1 MVPSAYVQ
9 RQMMSL
15 ANLCSDAI
23 AVSQLPWSEDWI
35 WQTPVGSKCS
45 SSFASSFEAS
55 QELLCTGQQMMQLS
69 IDAMRS
75 GVLWADEPDT
85 VSAELR
91 ASTRSTGAY
100 VRLPRPAKH
109 TSMLMYVM
117 KHFRES
123 AAFLPRWAKG

>member
-1 MVPSAYVQ
+1 MPSLF
-9 RQMMSL
+9 R
-15 ANLCSDAI
+15 
-23 AVSQLPWSEDWI
+23 QLPWSEDWI
-35 WQTPVGSKCS
+35 WMTPVGS
-45 SSFASSFEAS
+45 
-55 QELLCTGQQMMQLS
+55 QQMMQLS

-75 GVLWADEPDT
+75 GVHWADEPDT

-100 VRLPRPAKH
+100 VRLPSPAKH

>member
-1 MVPSAYVQ
+1 
-9 RQMMSL
+9 
-15 ANLCSDAI
+15 
-23 AVSQLPWSEDWI
+23 
-35 WQTPVGSKCS
+35 
-45 SSFASSFEAS
+45 
-55 QELLCTGQQMMQLS
+55 MMQLS

-100 VRLPRPAKH
+100 VRLP
-109 TSMLMYVM
+109 LMYVM

>member
-1 MVPSAYVQ
+1 
-9 RQMMSL
+9 MSL
-15 ANLCSDAI
+15 ANLCSDMP
-23 AVSQLPWSEDWI
+23 SLFRQLPWSEDWI
-35 WQTPVGSKCS
+35 WQTPVGSKCR
-45 SSFASSFEAS
+45 SF
-55 QELLCTGQQMMQLS
+55 LCVFFGSLKKAAAPGQQMMQLS

-100 VRLPRPAKH
+100 VRLPSPAKH